1 MVTKQRERG
10 RREKR
15 EGEERD
21 SDREESRVEGERECM
36 METKRCNFMC
46 VIGIVIF

>member
-10 RREKR
+10 RGREKK
-15 EGEERD
+15 ETVTE
-21 SDREESRVEGERECM
+21 REESRVEGERECM